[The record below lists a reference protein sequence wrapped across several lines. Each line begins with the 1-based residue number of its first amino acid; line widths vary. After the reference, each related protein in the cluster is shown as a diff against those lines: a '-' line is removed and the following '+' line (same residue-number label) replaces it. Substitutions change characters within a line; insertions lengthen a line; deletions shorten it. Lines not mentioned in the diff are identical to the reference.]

1 MAEATTVEAILKRDR
16 ALVLAG
22 VAGLL
27 ALAWA
32 YLLALAWRMPH
43 QDMAMAMAMPH
54 MQAWRTT
61 EVLLT
66 WVIWAV
72 MMVAMMT
79 LMQLFIERRSKI
91 AILA

>member
-1 MAEATTVEAILKRDR
+1 MSEATTVEAVLKHDR

-22 VAGLL
+22 VAGLS

-32 YLLALAWRMPH
+32 YLLALARRMPH
-43 QDMAMAMAMPH
+43 QDMAMAMPH

-66 WVIWAV
+66 GVMWAV